1 MPSWEGFGS
10 KLAALSRCPVCQ
22 RPQSL
27 RGFRVWHGVGQC
39 MSLHHGGFCLR
50 FLGSHLY
57 LLVKPFSPANAESV
71 LSGGGQGH
79 VSTVPKGRL
88 LPSPAPP
95 SYLASTSS
103 RWRVYL
109 SVCLNVALVMLMY
122 VFSFFLVHVH

>member
-1 MPSWEGFGS
+1 MT
-10 KLAALSRCPVCQ
+10 LL
-22 RPQSL
+22 
-27 RGFRVWHGVGQC
+27 
-39 MSLHHGGFCLR
+39 HGGFLLM
-50 FLGSHLY
+50 FLGSHLC

-79 VSTVPKGRL
+79 VSTVPKGRS

-109 SVCLNVALVMLMY
+109 SVCLNVALITLMY
-122 VFSFFLVHVH
+122 AFSFFCVHVH